1 MRASEFVFDYVQS
14 LYYKCHKINVN
25 CGGSYIDSVDLL
37 IYSIDSISFNDIKRS
52 NGEKHKRSETLAM
65 QTKSEGCEA
74 NSEGRPQ
81 WHYLAV
87 KKLSAL

>member
-1 MRASEFVFDYVQS
+1 MRASEFVFDYVQF

-25 CGGSYIDSVDLL
+25 CGGSSIDSVDLL